1 MSDEQQHEGGRKPQ
15 TSHAS
20 KSHAPK
26 SGHVA
31 DSWRE
36 LAEARGSGRMA
47 IG

>member
-26 SGHVA
+26 S
-31 DSWRE
+31 S
-36 LAEARGSGRMA
+36 RGRAAMG
-47 IG
+47 GWP